1 MTTLPNH
8 RNGKVLFNDSKA
20 RVTADRHQTTP
31 AQQPAAAARAHGLT
45 IAIILTLVLAVGLLI
60 LGGSRELQDREA
72 GAIEDARVAAVLIG
86 EAVQAEGPLTII
98 PGDTSEQRVRTIL
111 RRFAPEGGAAYLLTG
126 MGRTPLGE
134 GQTTDMPFSRG
145 WLSAAPTQGVRV
157 AVRELPAGETV
168 VTVAPAAPLV
178 SALLPYAAMGLV
190 LILGAS
196 LLLRRVQVFADEA
209 VRLQRERNNLVHRQN
224 AMEGAGIGNWSVRGE
239 QLKLP
244 ASLRVALGY
253 PPKDIFIPLAE
264 AEPLLGDVESAKAIA
279 FFRAGQI
286 DSDITVPLKDVEDD
300 TRFIYFRTLGTGTDH
315 WGVCH
320 LVNAPATDDRSA
332 RDLARQ
338 FHETLEAIP
347 QAFLHWDVEGR
358 LVAWNERFCQLFEVS
373 SQLLRPGMRI
383 ADVAGQCGINERYLH
398 RYFTPPTVIRD
409 EEEAIFPNDR
419 CMKIIRKRTIGDGW
433 VCIGHDVTDAKIESE
448 ARARKERELQ
458 MTVDILEQSR
468 RDLSEANERYGI
480 QKQRAEDANRAKSEF
495 LANISHELRT
505 PLNAINGFSALM
517 QSELYGPVGHEKY
530 QEYVSDILGSGQHLL
545 ALIDDILDLSKVEA
559 GKMELKLNQ
568 FGLEKILEE
577 SARVV
582 ETQARAGDINLHVAI
597 DNVPTAFG
605 DQRAVKQVLL
615 NLLSNA
621 VKFTPAGG
629 RITMTAVAD
638 LDSVT
643 ILVADTGQGLPDED
657 LKRLGTPF
665 VTLGSAQK
673 TDKRGTGLGLA
684 LSKSLLEAQNGI
696 LCMASEVGRGTVAA
710 VTLPRRRGV
719 TVSLPELLDGNVHVL
734 TQPGASD
741 TDEDDKRLPFAAE

>member
-1 MTTLPNH
+1 M
-8 RNGKVLFNDSKA
+8 
-20 RVTADRHQTTP
+20 TADRTQTIS
-31 AQQPAAAARAHGLT
+31 AQQPAAATRAHGLT
-45 IAIILTLVLAVGLLI
+45 LAIMLTLVLAVGLLVF
-60 LGGSRELQDREA
+60 GGVRELRNREA
-72 GAIEDARVAAVLIG
+72 GAAEDARVAAVLIG

-111 RRFAPEGGAAYLLTG
+111 RRYAPEGGAAYLLTG

-134 GQTTDMPFSRG
+134 GQTSEMPFDRG
-145 WLSAAPTQGVRV
+145 WLDGQPTQGIRV
-157 AVRELPAGETV
+157 TLRELPAGETV
-168 VTVAPAAPLV
+168 VTAAPAAPLL
-178 SALLPYAAMGLV
+178 SALLPYAAMGFV

-196 LLLRRVQVFADEA
+196 LLLRRVQNFADEA
-209 VRLQRERNNLVHRQN
+209 IRLQRERNNLAFRQH
-224 AMEGAGIGNWSVRGE
+224 AMDEAGIGTWTVRGD
-239 QLKLP
+239 QLKIP
-244 ASLRVALGY
+244 ASLRALLGY
-253 PPKDIFIPLAE
+253 PAKDVYIALGE
-264 AEPLLGDVESAKAIA
+264 AEPLFGDPDRRRAIA
-279 FFRAGQI
+279 FFRE
-286 DSDITVPLKDVEDD
+286 STNSSEMTVLMTDQDGD
-300 TRFIYFRTLGTGTDH
+300 TRPIYFRTLNEGLDQ

-320 LVNAPATDDRSA
+320 AVNAQTAEERSS

-347 QAFLHWDVEGR
+347 QAFLHWDSEGR
-358 LVAWNERFCQLFEVS
+358 LVAWNERFCQLFDVS
-373 SQLLRPGMRI
+373 SQRLRPGMRL
-383 ADVAGQCGINERYLH
+383 AEMANLCGTNERYLH
-398 RYFTPPTVIRD
+398 RYFTPPSVLRED
-409 EEEAIFPNDR
+409 EEAVFPNDR
-419 CMKIIRKRTIGDGW
+419 CLKIFRKPTIGDGW
-433 VCIGHDVTDAKIESE
+433 VCIGHDITEAKIEGE

-480 QKQRAEDANRAKSEF
+480 EKQRAEDANRAKSEF

-568 FGLEKILEE
+568 FDLEKILEE

-582 ETQARAGDINLHVAI
+582 ETQARTGGINLHVAI
-597 DNVPTAFG
+597 DNVPVAFG

-638 LDSVT
+638 LESVT
-643 ILVADTGQGLPDED
+643 ILVADTGEGLPEES

-665 VTLGSAQK
+665 LTLGSAQK

-719 TVSLPELLDGNVHVL
+719 TVALPELLDGHVHVL
-734 TQPGASD
+734 TQPGAEEIDASD
-741 TDEDDKRLPFAAE
+741 ERFPFAAE

>member
-1 MTTLPNH
+1 
-8 RNGKVLFNDSKA
+8 
-20 RVTADRHQTTP
+20 VTADRIKTTTE
-31 AQQPAAAARAHGLT
+31 QQPAAAARAHGLT
-45 IAIILTLVLAVGLLI
+45 IAIILTLVLAVGLLV
-60 LGGSRELQDREA
+60 LGGSRELRNRET
-72 GAIEDARVAAVLIG
+72 GAADEARVAAVLIG

-98 PGDTSEQRVRTIL
+98 PGDTSEQRVRTVL
-111 RRFAPEGGAAYLLTG
+111 KRFAPDGGAAYLLTG

-134 GQTTDMPFSRG
+134 GQTSDMPFDRG
-145 WLSAAPTQGVRV
+145 WLNNEPTHGIRV
-157 AVRELPAGETV
+157 AVRELPAGEAV
-168 VTVAPAAPLV
+168 VTAAPAAPML
-178 SALLPYAAMGLV
+178 SALLPYVAMGLV

-209 VRLQRERNNLVHRQN
+209 IRLQRERNTLVHRQN
-224 AMEGAGIGNWSVRGE
+224 ALEGAGIGTWTVRGE

-244 ASLRVALGY
+244 AALRIALGY
-253 PPKDIFIPLAE
+253 PPKDVFVPLAE
-264 AEPLLGDVESAKAIA
+264 AEQLLGDAESAKAIA
-279 FFRAGQI
+279 FFRSGKV
-286 DSDITVPLKDVEDD
+286 DSDVTVPLKDIEGD
-300 TRFIYFRTLGTGTDH
+300 TRFIYFRTLGTGGDH

-320 LVNAPATDDRSA
+320 LVNAPTTDDRSA

-347 QAFLHWDVEGR
+347 QAFLHWDADSR
-358 LVAWNERFCQLFEVS
+358 LVAWNERFCELFEVS

-383 ADVAGQCGINERYLH
+383 GEVVDQCGINERFLH
-398 RYFTPPTVIRD
+398 RYFTPPSVVRG
-409 EEEAIFPNDR
+409 EEEAIFPQDR
-419 CMKIIRKRTIGDGW
+419 CLKIIRKRTIGEGW
-433 VCIGHDVTDAKIESE
+433 VCIGHDITEAKIESE

-468 RDLSEANERYGI
+468 RDLSEANQRYGI
-480 QKQRAEDANRAKSEF
+480 EKQRAENANRAKSEF

-530 QEYVSDILGSGQHLL
+530 QEYVNDILGSGQHLL

-577 SARVV
+577 SARVI
-582 ETQARAGDINLHVAI
+582 ETQARAGDVNLHVAI

-638 LDSVT
+638 LESVT
-643 ILVADTGQGLPDED
+643 ILVADTGQGLPEED
-657 LKRLGTPF
+657 LKRLGRPF

-684 LSKSLLEAQNGI
+684 LSKSLLEAQDGI

-719 TVSLPELLDGNVHVL
+719 TVALPELLDGNVYVL
-734 TQPGASD
+734 TQPGAD
-741 TDEDDKRLPFAAE
+741 AVGKAQANIPFAAE